1 MGSPDACWYYRPRG
15 RCPAGL
21 RYPVRLLVVVSTTD
35 AKRGRRQHT
44 RFLFLL
50 LLATF
55 FSFSF
60 VAGDVGGLQTG
71 SVKMPVFTLLVGF
84 GFLMLL
90 GGFVF
95 GQSFLVIVGC
105 VLFFICGFVI
115 NNGELSYSTGS
126 TVTTVGAVTTI
137 TETYAAWNGENSHLV
152 GWLLM
157 VSSLV
162 LFTIALLNS
171 GGGDDY

>member
-1 MGSPDACWYYRPRG
+1 MR
-15 RCPAGL
+15 
-21 RYPVRLLVVVSTTD
+21 T
-35 AKRGRRQHT
+35 QHT
-44 RFLFLL
+44 RFLALV
-50 LLATF
+50 LLAI
-55 FSFSF
+55 FSFFPFAS
-60 VAGDVGGLQTG
+60 ADIGGLQTG
-71 SVKMPVFTLLVGF
+71 SVKMPVFTLLIGF
-84 GFLMLL
+84 GFLLLL

-95 GQSFLVIVGC
+95 RQAFLVIVGC

-162 LFTIALLNS
+162 LFTIALINS